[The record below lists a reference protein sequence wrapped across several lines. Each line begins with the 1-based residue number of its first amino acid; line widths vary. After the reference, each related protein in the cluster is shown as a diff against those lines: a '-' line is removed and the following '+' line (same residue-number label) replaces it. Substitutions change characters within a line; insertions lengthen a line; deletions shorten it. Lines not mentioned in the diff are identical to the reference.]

1 MRTHNHLT
9 GALFLS
15 LSHLV
20 ALEDAVEEALELPV
34 SCSLPHISSQSG
46 PKE

>member
-9 GALFLS
+9 GALC